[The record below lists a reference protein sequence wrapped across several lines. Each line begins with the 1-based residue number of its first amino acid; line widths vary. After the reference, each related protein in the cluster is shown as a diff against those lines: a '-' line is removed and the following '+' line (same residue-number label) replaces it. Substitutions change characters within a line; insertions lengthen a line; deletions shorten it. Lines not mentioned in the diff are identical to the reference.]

1 AYALLRVPGTDSKIL
16 PGPNVE
22 DPDKTF
28 QKTQVA
34 LIKSR
39 KTLQAALRDR
49 LAQQV
54 SFLRNV
60 PDPVAWLE
68 GELQVSFL
76 EGTEIIRI
84 ALTESNPKEIADV
97 VNAVKK
103 AYLEETIR
111 TERALKLTRLQEVEN
126 LCSKQDDKLLT
137 QRGNLK
143 KYVD

>member
-1 AYALLRVPGTDSKIL
+1 MSTELENTGSHRHASVPGDATGANGVPAPLGRADQHAHFSARVIFRALGRRWRVALTLGLLLGTGAALALAFARPVTYTAYALLRVPGTDSKIL

-54 SFLRNV
+54 SFL
-60 PDPVAWLE
+60 
-68 GELQVSFL
+68 
-76 EGTEIIRI
+76 
-84 ALTESNPKEIADV
+84 
-97 VNAVKK
+97 
-103 AYLEETIR
+103 
-111 TERALKLTRLQEVEN
+111 
-126 LCSKQDDKLLT
+126 
-137 QRGNLK
+137 
-143 KYVD
+143 